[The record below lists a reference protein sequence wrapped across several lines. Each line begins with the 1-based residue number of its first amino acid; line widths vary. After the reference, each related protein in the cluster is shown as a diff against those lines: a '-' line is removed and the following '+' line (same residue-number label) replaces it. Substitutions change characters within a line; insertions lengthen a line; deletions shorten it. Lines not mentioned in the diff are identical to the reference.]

1 MDTKTKETVSINTE
15 ADVAFSL
22 SQNKTENGPFYGVAL
37 SAAKF
42 SAANANG
49 TNGGQASAK
58 GQTEIFAYYP
68 ETKKYSPIF
77 RWADEDANAF
87 TWIHNGTLFTN
98 VGKMHIHAYDIAERT
113 DTLLQRSS
121 ALPLKITG
129 TEHMLAVL
137 NKDGSVSWYDGVTK
151 QPLKSWYITNENEWL
166 EY

>member
-1 MDTKTKETVSINTE
+1 M
-15 ADVAFSL
+15 
-22 SQNKTENGPFYGVAL
+22 QNF
-37 SAAKF
+37 F
-42 SAANANG
+42 
-49 TNGGQASAK
+49 
-58 GQTEIFAYYP
+58 FM
-68 ETKKYSPIF
+68 
-77 RWADEDANAF
+77 
-87 TWIHNGTLFTN
+87 

-166 EY
+166 EF